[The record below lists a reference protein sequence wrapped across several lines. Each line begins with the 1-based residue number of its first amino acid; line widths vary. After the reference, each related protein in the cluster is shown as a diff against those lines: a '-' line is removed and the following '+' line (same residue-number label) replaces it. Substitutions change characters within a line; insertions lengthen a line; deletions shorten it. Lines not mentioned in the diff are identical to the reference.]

1 MLELM
6 TMFEGFMK
14 STLQNSTSSTPN
26 PLSNRQNETGKAEK
40 EVRDRHIEIPLPNTD
55 TLTVD

>member
-14 STLQNSTSSTPN
+14 SAIQNSTTPTPN
-26 PLSNRQNETGKAEK
+26 PLTNRQNEAGKAEK

-55 TLTVD
+55 TVTVE